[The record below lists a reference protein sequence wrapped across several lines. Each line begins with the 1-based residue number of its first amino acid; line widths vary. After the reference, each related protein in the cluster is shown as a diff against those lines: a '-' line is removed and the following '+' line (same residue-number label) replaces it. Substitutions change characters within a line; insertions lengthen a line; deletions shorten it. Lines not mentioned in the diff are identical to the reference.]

1 MRILAIGDIHGCNT
15 ALVILLNQVQPTD
28 EDRIIFLGDYIDR
41 GSASRDEIESLMDLS
56 KTRSPIFLRGNHE
69 VMILEAREDS
79 LKANLWQSESG
90 AGRLALD
97 PDFARFVSEKKALTT
112 TLAKKH
118 EVTVPSMVWQFFD
131 AAEKGDWETTTN
143 TFARL
148 LASPGGYG
156 KAAWVPQEIWG
167 PVHDTLGAAE
177 QFHGWNPELLRTF
190 GKGILGALTQN
201 ALADEGYLNYL
212 RDMYG
217 THIYIPNTNDSADAF
232 NKYFQDA
239 RSRLEKNQLMEGEDV
254 KIVDDRVQVSGV
266 GAVMFINEL
275 LCKLI
280 VEKNPGREVYLE
292 ESYPLKS
299 FYPQSVPHG
308 FVLKINHQPVEHLSK
323 EVIKADRKFWA
334 DQTRKLVGKVI
345 GDNTTINE
353 LCVWSEGI
361 LVRSNFSNFVGNK
374 AYLKDRQAPQYFSK
388 CRSALASLYQWR
400 STGAADKAES
410 SMLSR
415 EADHAHQEA
424 VTLSPFNPEVA
435 WRYTDYLIS
444 GGRTNEARV
453 LIQTIIRIQPE
464 RWMELDSE
472 YLKSSWDRL
481 RRKAKDLGIPP

>member
-1 MRILAIGDIHGCNT
+1 MKTNRLLTLIAYVEVFLAI
-15 ALVILLNQVQPTD
+15 
-28 EDRIIFLGDYIDR
+28 
-41 GSASRDEIESLMDLS
+41 LS
-56 KTRSPIFLRGNHE
+56 VDVK
-69 VMILEAREDS
+69 
-79 LKANLWQSESG
+79 SESG

-190 GKGILGALTQN
+190 GKGILGDIPPGSIYIGGTDAGRFVVSALSQSHSEGHPVFTLTQN

-254 KIVDDRVQVSGV
+254 KIVGDRVQVSGV

-280 VEKNPGREVYLE
+280 VEKNPGRDVYLE

-308 FVLKINHQPVEHLSK
+308 FVLKINRQPVDLSK
-323 EVIKADRKFWA
+323 AAIKADRKFWA

-353 LCVWSEGI
+353 LCAWSEGI
-361 LVRSNFSNFVGNK
+361 LVRSNFSNFAGNK

-400 STGAADKAES
+400 STEAADKAES

-424 VTLSPFNPEVA
+424 VALSPFNPEVA